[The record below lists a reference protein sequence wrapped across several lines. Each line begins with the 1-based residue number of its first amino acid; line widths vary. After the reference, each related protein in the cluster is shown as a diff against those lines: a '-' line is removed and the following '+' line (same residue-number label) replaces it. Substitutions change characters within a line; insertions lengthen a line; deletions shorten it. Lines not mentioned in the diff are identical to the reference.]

1 MNDYEVFL
9 IFTHL
14 LNHSF
19 TIKMN
24 ILLLETIEESAFQI
38 LENQPD
44 VTIFKHYETPTSSED
59 LQKIDAVIT
68 RGLGQVNLALMD
80 ACPNLKVAARCGVGL
95 DNVEVNE
102 ATKRGIKVVNAPGS
116 NANTVAE
123 HTIALILMLQRNLY
137 QAINDVKSGN
147 WAARSTF
154 KSDEVGEKTIGI
166 LGLGNIGQ
174 KVAKI
179 SNALGMRVVYW
190 SQSKKDVPYEYVSK
204 EELLTNS
211 DIISIHIPL
220 TSETEKMFDADT
232 FSKLKPNAILVNTAR
247 GQLIDKQAL
256 IDALNTGKLGGY
268 GADVPTSPAPR
279 ADDPLISHP
288 KALITAHVSS
298 LTVSTYR
305 KMCVSTVN
313 NVLGI
318 LTEKTFDINCI
329 FNKKELR
336 ML

>member
-1 MNDYEVFL
+1 MNY
-9 IFTHL
+9 
-14 LNHSF
+14 N
-19 TIKMN
+19 MN

-38 LENQPD
+38 LENQSD
-44 VTIFKHYETPTSSED
+44 ITIFRQYETPTSSED

-80 ACPNLKVAARCGVGL
+80 ACPNLKIAARCGVGL
-95 DNVEVNE
+95 DNVDVKE

-137 QAINDVKSGN
+137 QALNDVKSGN

-166 LGLGNIGQ
+166 LGLGNIGL

-179 SNALGMRVVYW
+179 ADALGMKVVYW

-220 TSETEKMFDADT
+220 TAETEKMFDSNT

-256 IDALNTGKLGGY
+256 VDALNVGKLGGY
-268 GADVPTSPAPR
+268 GADVPTLPAPT

-298 LTVSTYR
+298 LTSTTYR
-305 KMCVSTVN
+305 NMCVSTVN
-313 NVLGI
+313 NVLPI
-318 LTEKTFDINCI
+318 LRNQPPQHNCI
-329 FNKKELR
+329 FNLKDLN
-336 ML
+336 L

>member
-1 MNDYEVFL
+1 MSELVN
-9 IFTHL
+9 
-14 LNHSF
+14 NN
-19 TIKMN
+19 MN

-44 VTIFKHYETPTSSED
+44 IKLFKYYETPTLSED

-80 ACPNLKVAARCGVGL
+80 ACPNLKIAARCGVGL
-95 DNVEVNE
+95 DNVDVKE

-137 QAINDVKSGN
+137 QALNDVKIGN

-166 LGLGNIGQ
+166 LGLGNIGL

-179 SNALGMRVVYW
+179 ADALGMKVVYW

-204 EELLTNS
+204 EELLKNS

-220 TSETEKMFDADT
+220 TAETEKMFDANT
-232 FSKLKPNAILVNTAR
+232 FSKFKPNAILVNTAR

-256 IDALNTGKLGGY
+256 VDALNSGKLGGY
-268 GADVPTSPAPR
+268 GADVPTSPAPT

-288 KALITAHVSS
+288 KVLITAHISS
-298 LTVSTYR
+298 LTSTTYR
-305 KMCVSTVN
+305 NMCISTVN
-313 NVLGI
+313 NVLAI
-318 LTEKTFDINCI
+318 LRNQPPQQNCI
-329 FNKKELR
+329 FNLKELN
-336 ML
+336 L